1 MKKMLLGVVLLDIL
15 LIAFMAYSLLGLI
28 KNTGDMV
35 IFAGGVVFAWFL
47 HTNLRIVKKIVKLW
61 TEGKQV

>member
-1 MKKMLLGVVLLDIL
+1 MKKMLLGVVVLDIL

-61 TEGKQV
+61 TEGKQA

>member
-1 MKKMLLGVVLLDIL
+1 MKKMLLGVVILDIL

-35 IFAGGVVFAWFL
+35 IFTGGVVFAWFL